1 MNRGAAWSDKEV
13 KDLIAVWGEQKIQEE
28 LDGSVRNK
36 TAFQHVSAAMTAKG
50 HQRDWEQCRTKIKN
64 LKKDYRTVKDHN
76 GETGRGRK
84 TCRFFHEMDAILGHR
99 PASVPPSVLETQGPL
114 LARNKPTVICS
125 ALG

>member
-64 LKKDYRTVKDHN
+64 LKKDYRTVKKQVG
-76 GETGRGRK
+76 GE
-84 TCRFFHEMDAILGHR
+84 R
-99 PASVPPSVLETQGPL
+99 PAGFSTKWTQFLAIDQRQCLPLYWTLGPL